1 MRSGILTLK
10 RPHKLKARSDDST
23 RKLGSGLKKTWGVCG
38 FFPPTQLTEL
48 RVELKAFE
56 LTLGQLKAWNLD
68 QKLESS

>member
-1 MRSGILTLK
+1 M
-10 RPHKLKARSDDST
+10 
-23 RKLGSGLKKTWGVCG
+23 GVG
-38 FFPPTQLTEL
+38 GVFPPTQLTEL